1 MMPAIGYGV
10 REENRTI
17 LDDPAINA
25 AEITYEQA
33 DDPLRIDRYLGD
45 DRDFD
50 VVSVHALE
58 LSLACPEPPL
68 RKYLEGIKAVAE
80 ENGAQSV
87 SDHLGFT
94 RDGDGRVS
102 MGHFQAP
109 PFTPVALDVTSRN
122 VERCMA
128 FYKGYDFYVENIA
141 YLFLFKGQ
149 MSEAEFII
157 KLIERTGCGLLLDV
171 TNVYANSVN
180 HGYDG
185 YEFIRGVMPFAPRV
199 QMHLAGGYFDE
210 KAKRYFDSHSFPVH
224 QEVWDLYRFALAQGK
239 GKIDAVFIE
248 RDADFPSEAGWRSE
262 VREARA
268 IAEQVAGIV
277 PAEVRS

>member
-1 MMPAIGYGV
+1 MVPAIGYGV
-10 REENRTI
+10 REENRMI

-45 DRDFD
+45 GREFD
-50 VVSVHALE
+50 IVSVHALE

-68 RKYLEGIKAVAE
+68 KKYLDGIKAVAE
-80 ENGAQSV
+80 ENGAQSI

-109 PFTPVALDVTSRN
+109 PFTEVALDVTCRN
-122 VERCMA
+122 VERIMKH
-128 FYKGYDFYVENIA
+128 YKGYDFYVENIA
-141 YLFLFKGQ
+141 YLFLFKGE
-149 MSEAEFII
+149 MGEAEFVS
-157 KLIERTGCGLLLDV
+157 KLLDRTGCGLLLDV
-171 TNVYANSVN
+171 TNVYANAVN
-180 HGYDG
+180 HGYDARE
-185 YEFIRGVMPFAPRV
+185 YIRRVTSHAPRM

-224 QEVWDLYRFALAQGK
+224 QEVWDLYRFALEQGR
-239 GKIDAVFIE
+239 GKIEAVFIE
-248 RDADFPSEAGWRSE
+248 RDADFPSEAGWRDE
-262 VREARA
+262 VREART
-268 IAEQVAGIV
+268 IAEEVAGLV